1 MATEVFSITIRV
13 FDDGSINMTG
23 PLDNHVLCLG
33 ILEMAKVKVNEHN
46 HRESGKSDQTMKA
59 LELFEQEY
67 GQNAFGLATRPR
79 TGT

>member
-1 MATEVFSITIRV
+1 MATEVFAITIRV

-46 HRESGKSDQTMKA
+46 TQNADRTDFTMKA
-59 LELFEQEY
+59 IERFEQQY
-67 GQNAFGLATRPR
+67 KQNAFGMVARPGN
-79 TGT
+79 GT